1 MVSVPAYFLTEVV
14 QETGKTSEKKEKE
27 ELGDK
32 APPKQ
37 VPKTIESMRVFEETM
52 VDPGDR
58 EVQHDEDHDEMAP
71 YFKREVAPKV
81 LITHSNRTVWRIRK
95 FLREL
100 RSTIPSS
107 KVFRRK
113 NIRLKRVIQQ
123 AISKDYT
130 HVIVLHH
137 DKTVPN
143 GLIISQLPNGP
154 TAHFR
159 ISNVRIRK
167 EIKRC
172 GLHTYHKPEVVL
184 NNFGTRLGHR
194 VGRLFATMFEQD
206 PEFVGRQV
214 VTFHNQRDYIFFRRH
229 RYVFKKNMRVALQ
242 ELGPRFTL
250 KLRSLQ
256 KGTFDTKYGEYEFV
270 HKKSVSR
277 VHDGCIPGTKGFIPG
292 TEGCIPGTKGFIPG
306 TKDFIPGS
314 EGCIHGTGCIL
325 VQKGISLKEE
335 CILDRNIYLW
345 YRRYCVVLLDKDV
358 QSTVFV

>member
-1 MVSVPAYFLTEVV
+1 MEEKFIEAPPQEEPTEPPIFP
-14 QETGKTSEKKEKE
+14 QNTFSHIRNKTRRRELYRQFKLDVAKSKKLEKLRKKKEKE

-270 HKKSVSR
+270 HK
-277 VHDGCIPGTKGFIPG
+277 
-292 TEGCIPGTKGFIPG
+292 
-306 TKDFIPGS
+306 
-314 EGCIHGTGCIL
+314 
-325 VQKGISLKEE
+325 
-335 CILDRNIYLW
+335 
-345 YRRYCVVLLDKDV
+345 RREMDNNRRKFFL
-358 QSTVFV
+358 